1 MKINKSAWNISV
13 KNRASYLKHVQQ
25 YFTFSPSQLASLLT
39 EVANKAGY
47 TTRLN
52 PITGGAV
59 ISHAKSGK
67 APLWLCRAALDL
79 ILTQGYLPDSD
90 DEWVTLVALLL
101 LNVEGELTSSFMS
114 SLPEQ
119 VNKFA
124 FKEWVS
130 IVEY

>member
-1 MKINKSAWNISV
+1 MKVNKSAWNISV
-13 KNRASYLKHVQQ
+13 KNRSAYLSQVQQ
-25 YFTFSPSQLASLLT
+25 YFTFSPSQLANLLT

-47 TTRLN
+47 TTRVK
-52 PITGGAV
+52 PITGGAL

-90 DEWVTLVALLL
+90 DEWITLIALLVL
-101 LNVEGELTSSFMS
+101 KEEDELSSSFIS
-114 SLPEQ
+114 SLPTQ
-119 VNKFA
+119 IDNGA